1 MARMSDE
8 AWEYIQD
15 SKDKKITAR
24 SARHTRTHCG
34 KSGAVKLPSDYM
46 TKKELK
52 AMNGECKSYRM
63 NEPMTYNEFKDLP
76 DDLKIEYIKAL
87 RKKFHVPDKHI
98 AAMLGVARSTIVP
111 YMKKLG
117 LAKGSNGHGDGVH
130 WDRDGWYAWCNGVKL
145 ETEVKPDEEEIPV
158 EEDIRE
164 EVVEETACEPLNNE
178 NVCENA
184 HDCMTKR
191 IRDAG
196 PIAFAGNRIP
206 VIPKSGEMSFAGNR
220 AEDILQTMKV
230 LLSNARVNVHIAWEI
245 DETTETM

>member
-46 TKKELK
+46 TKKELN

-87 RKKFHVPDKHI
+87 RKRFGVPDRRI
-98 AAMLGVARSTIVP
+98 ADMMGVARSTIVP

-117 LAKGSNGHGDGVH
+117 LAKGSNGHGDGVQ
-130 WDRDGWYAWCNGVKL
+130 WDIDGWYAWCNGVKL

-164 EVVEETACEPLNNE
+164 EVVEETACETVESTTETSKPTYRYTIPP
-178 NVCENA
+178 
-184 HDCMTKR
+184 MT
-191 IRDAG
+191 I
-196 PIAFAGNRIP
+196 NRIKHEVP
-206 VIPKSGEMSFAGNR
+206 SSGEMKFKGK
-220 AEDILQTMKV
+220 AEDILRSIGA
-230 LLSNARVNVHIAWEI
+230 LLRDSNVELEVEWKIVE
-245 DETTETM
+245 D